1 MGGIEMKR
9 FAWLWLFGLLTLFLV
24 ACSDKA
30 EEEGSKPETT
40 KDGKTVLTIAYKDD
54 GPSSE
59 ASVKYYDALEEALKK
74 YRDLDVEFNIV
85 EIAQG
90 DYAEK
95 LNLLLYSGEIPDI
108 IYFQGSDE
116 QIAAQGLLEDLTPY
130 IEGSEYLKDILY
142 EHNVTRLENY
152 PYLLWVKPINHK
164 VPVVR
169 TDFLEQLTTS
179 ESLLADPT
187 VENYKAFF
195 QEMVD
200 KGLSEYGVTVAGDI
214 AELDFIFNRAF
225 GVTSTWLEGKE
236 GYVYKKVSEA
246 EKSKLAFYAELYAEG
261 LLDNQY
267 LTKQWDVKEDDFYN
281 NKAGVIVGT
290 NGKVIDLYN
299 TRTKAVNG
307 ESAELTVLPSAK
319 GVSSGYAATSVTK
332 EPRGIAISSQS
343 PNKNIA
349 FEILDFLASP
359 EGMKFELLG
368 YEGEHYILHN
378 GEIELTDKFYSE
390 WVSRFWEP
398 QDVKFDTPLSS
409 ETPLLS
415 PPGQASTNAIVESY
429 VADNDFSIPEEYISQ
444 WDAMENLYKE
454 YAADIITGK
463 ISIDEF
469 EQFVDEWYA
478 AGGEEITKLANE
490 TVK

>member
-1 MGGIEMKR
+1 MKK
-9 FAWLWLFGLLTLFLV
+9 LLGLLFLGV
-24 ACSDKA
+24 FAVLLAACSDQGDEGIA
-30 EEEGSKPETT
+30 EPEVTE
-40 KDGKTVLTIAYKDD
+40 DGKTVITIAYKDD

-59 ASVKYYDALEEALKK
+59 ASVKYYDALEVALKEH
-74 YRDLDVEFNIV
+74 RDLDIDFNIV

-169 TDFLEQLTTS
+169 TDFIDQLTAS
-179 ESLLADPT
+179 ESLLANPT
-187 VENYKAFF
+187 PENYKAFF

-200 KGLSEYGVTVAGDI
+200 KGLSEYGITVAGDI

-225 GVTSTWLEGKE
+225 GVTSTWLDDGNG
-236 GYVYKKVSEA
+236 GYVYKKVSDA
-246 EKSKLAFYAELYAEG
+246 EKEKLAFYAKLYADG
-261 LLDNQY
+261 LLDKQY
-267 LTKQWDVKEDDFYN
+267 LTKQWDVKEDDFYT

-299 TRTKAVNG
+299 TRTVAVNG
-307 ESAELTVLPSAK
+307 ESAQLTVLPSAS

-332 EPRGIAISSQS
+332 EPRGLAISSQS
-343 PNKNIA
+343 ANKNIA

-359 EGMKFELLG
+359 EGMKFDLLG
-368 YEGEHYILHN
+368 YEGEQYNIEN
-378 GEIELTDKFYSE
+378 NEIVLTDKFYSE
-390 WVSRFWEP
+390 WFSRFWEP
-398 QDVKFDTPLSS
+398 QTVNLETPLSS

-415 PPGQASTNAIVESY
+415 PPGQASTNAVVDTY
-429 VADNDFSIPEEYISQ
+429 VADNDFTIPEEYFSQ

-463 ISIDEF
+463 MSIDEF
-469 EQFVDEWYA
+469 DTFVEEWYS
-478 AGGEEITKLANE
+478 AGGEDITKLANE
-490 TVK
+490 TIK

>member
-1 MGGIEMKR
+1 MNK
-9 FAWLWLFGLLTLFLV
+9 WLCGMLFGVLTMLLI
-24 ACSDKA
+24 ACSGKD
-30 EEEGSKPETT
+30 EEESIKPEVTE
-40 KDGKTVLTIAYKDD
+40 DGKTVISIAYKDD

-59 ASVKYYDALEEALKK
+59 ASMKYYDALEGALKE
-74 YRDLDVEFNIV
+74 YRDLDVDFRIV

-116 QIAAQGLLEDLTPY
+116 QMAAQGLLEDLTPY

-142 EHNVTRLENY
+142 EHNVTRLEYY

-169 TDFLEQLTTS
+169 TDFLNQLTTS
-179 ESLLADPT
+179 ESLLEEPS
-187 VENYKAFF
+187 VENYRAFF
-195 QEMVD
+195 QELVD
-200 KGLSEYGVTVAGDI
+200 KGLSEYGITVAGDI
-214 AELDFIFNRAF
+214 AELDYIFNRAF
-225 GVTSTWLEGKE
+225 GVTSTWLEDGN
-236 GYVYKKVSEA
+236 GDYVYKKVSNA
-246 EKSKLAFYAELYAEG
+246 EKEKLAFYAELYAAG

-307 ESAELTVLPSAK
+307 ESAELTVLPSAT
-319 GVSSGYAATSVTK
+319 GVSSGYSATSVTK

-359 EGMKFELLG
+359 EGMMLDSLG
-368 YEGEHYILHN
+368 YEGEQYKMEN
-378 GEIELTDKFYSE
+378 GEIVLTDKFYSE
-390 WVSRFWEP
+390 WFSRFWEP
-398 QDVKFDTPLSS
+398 QTIKFDTPIS
-409 ETPLLS
+409 ENTPLLS
-415 PPGQASTNAIVESY
+415 PSGKASADAVVDTY
-429 VADNDFSIPEEYISQ
+429 VVDNDFTIPEEYISQ

-454 YAADIITGK
+454 YSADIITGK
-463 ISIDEF
+463 VSIEAFDT
-469 EQFVDEWYA
+469 FVEEWYG
-478 AGGEEITKLANE
+478 AGGTDITKLANE
-490 TVK
+490 KVK

>member
-1 MGGIEMKR
+1 MKK
-9 FAWLWLFGLLTLFLV
+9 LGLLLLFGVLAIFLA
-24 ACSDKA
+24 ACSDKTD
-30 EEEGSKPETT
+30 EESKEPEVTE
-40 KDGKTVLTIAYKDD
+40 DGKTVITIAYKDD
-54 GPSSE
+54 GPSNE
-59 ASVKYYDALEEALKK
+59 ASVKYFDALEAALKE
-74 YRDLDVEFNIV
+74 YRDLDIEFNIV

-169 TDFLEQLTTS
+169 TDFLEQLSTS

-200 KGLSEYGVTVAGDI
+200 KGLSDYAVTVAGDI
-214 AELDFIFNRAF
+214 SELDYIFNMAF
-225 GVTSTWLEGKE
+225 GVTSTWLDDGNG
-236 GYVYKKVSEA
+236 GYIYKKVSDA
-246 EKSKLAFYAELYAEG
+246 EKEKLAFYAELYADG

-299 TRTKAVNG
+299 SRTKAVNG
-307 ESAELTVLPSAK
+307 ESAELTVLPSAN

-359 EGMKFELLG
+359 EGMKLDLIG
-368 YEGEHYILHN
+368 YEGEQYNIEN
-378 GEIELTDKFYSE
+378 GEIVLTDKFYSE
-390 WVSRFWEP
+390 WFSRFWEP
-398 QDVKFDTPLSS
+398 QTVKLDTPLSA

-415 PPGQASTNAIVESY
+415 PPGQASTDAVVNTY
-429 VADNDFSIPEEYISQ
+429 VADNDFTIPQRYISQ

-463 ISIDEF
+463 VSIDEF
-469 EQFVDEWYA
+469 DAFVEEWYA

>member
-1 MGGIEMKR
+1 MKKM
-9 FAWLWLFGLLTLFLV
+9 LWMLFGLLAIFLV
-24 ACSDKA
+24 GCSDKA
-30 EEEGSKPETT
+30 DEEDVAPEPTE
-40 KDGKTVLTIAYKDD
+40 DGKTVITIAYKDD

-59 ASVKYYDALEEALKK
+59 ASVKYYDALEEALKER
-74 YRDLDVEFNIV
+74 RDLDVEFNIV

-142 EHNVTRLENY
+142 EHNVTRLDNY

-164 VPVVR
+164 VPVIR
-169 TDFLEQLTTS
+169 TDFLKQLSSS

-187 VENYKAFF
+187 VENYRAFL
-195 QEMVD
+195 QELVD
-200 KGLSEYGVTVAGDI
+200 KGLTEYGVTVAGDI

-225 GVTSTWLEGKE
+225 GVTSTWMEDGNG
-236 GYVYKKVSEA
+236 GYVYKKVSDA
-246 EKSKLAFYAELYAEG
+246 EKEKLAFYAELYADG
-261 LLDNQY
+261 ILDNQY

-299 TRTKAVNG
+299 TRIKAVNG
-307 ESAELTVLPSAK
+307 ESAELTVLPSAS

-332 EPRGIAISSQS
+332 EPRGLAISSQS

-359 EGMKFELLG
+359 EGMKLDLLG
-368 YEGEHYILHN
+368 YEGEHYNTEN
-378 GEIELTDKFYSE
+378 GEIVLTDKYYSE
-390 WVSRFWEP
+390 WFSRFWEP
-398 QDVKFDTPLSS
+398 QTIKLNTAIS
-409 ETPLLS
+409 ENTPLLS
-415 PPGQASTNAIVESY
+415 PPGQASTNAVVGTY

-463 ISIDEF
+463 VSIDAF
-469 EQFVDEWYA
+469 DTFVAEWYR
-478 AGGEEITKLANE
+478 AGGEDITKLANE

>member
-1 MGGIEMKR
+1 MKK
-9 FAWLWLFGLLTLFLV
+9 FSWLLLVVLLAVFLV
-24 ACSDKA
+24 ACSGKT
-30 EEEGSKPETT
+30 EEEAVEPEVTE
-40 KDGKTVLTIAYKDD
+40 DGKTVITIAYKDD
-54 GPSSE
+54 GPSNE
-59 ASVKYYDALEEALKK
+59 ASVKYFDALEAALKE

-169 TDFLEQLTTS
+169 TDFLGQLSTS
-179 ESLLADPT
+179 ESLLTDPT
-187 VENYKAFF
+187 PENYKAFF

-200 KGLSEYGVTVAGDI
+200 KGLSDYGVTVAGDI
-214 AELDFIFNRAF
+214 AELDFIFNMAF
-225 GVTSTWLEGKE
+225 GVTSTWLDDGNG
-236 GYVYKKVSEA
+236 GYVYKKVSDA
-246 EKSKLAFYAELYAEG
+246 EKEKLAYYADLYAAG

-299 TRTKAVNG
+299 SRTVAVNG

-332 EPRGIAISSQS
+332 EPRGLAISSQS

-359 EGMKFELLG
+359 EGMKLDLIG
-368 YEGEHYILHN
+368 YEGEQYNIEN
-378 GEIELTDKFYSE
+378 GEIVLTDKFYAE
-390 WVSRFWEP
+390 WFSRFWEP
-398 QDVKFDTPLSS
+398 QAVKLDTPLSS
-409 ETPLLS
+409 KTPLLS
-415 PPGQASTNAIVESY
+415 PPGQASTDAVVDTY
-429 VADNDFSIPEEYISQ
+429 VADNDFTIPEEYISQ

-469 EQFVDEWYA
+469 DTFVKEWYA
-478 AGGEEITKLANE
+478 AGGEDITKLANE

>member
-1 MGGIEMKR
+1 MKKVWG
-9 FAWLWLFGLLTLFLV
+9 FMLFGLLAVFLV
-24 ACSDKA
+24 ACSDKGEEVIA
-30 EEEGSKPETT
+30 EPEVTE
-40 KDGKTVLTIAYKDD
+40 DGKTVITIAYKDD

-59 ASVKYYDALEEALKK
+59 ASVKYYDALEVALKEH
-74 YRDLDVEFNIV
+74 RDLDVEFNIV

-116 QIAAQGLLEDLTPY
+116 QIASQGLLEDLTPY

-169 TDFLEQLTTS
+169 TDYLEQISTS
-179 ESLLADPT
+179 ESLLADPSP
-187 VENYKAFF
+187 ENYKAFF

-200 KGLSEYGVTVAGDI
+200 KGLSDYGVTVAGDI
-214 AELDFIFNRAF
+214 AELDFIFNMAF
-225 GVTSTWLEGKE
+225 GVTSTWLEDDNGS
-236 GYVYKKVSEA
+236 YVYKKVSEA
-246 EKSKLAFYAELYAEG
+246 EKAKLAYYAELYAAG

-299 TRTKAVNG
+299 TRTVAVNG
-307 ESAELTVLPSAK
+307 EGAELTVLPSAS

-332 EPRGIAISSQS
+332 EPRGLAISSQS
-343 PNKNIA
+343 ANKIIA

-359 EGMKFELLG
+359 EGMKLDLLG
-368 YEGEHYILHN
+368 YEGEQYT
-378 GEIELTDKFYSE
+378 IEGDEVVLTEKFYSE
-390 WVSRFWEP
+390 WFSRFWEP
-398 QDVKFDTPLSS
+398 QDVKLDTPISS

-415 PPGQASTNAIVESY
+415 PPGQASTNAIVDTY
-429 VADNDFSIPEEYISQ
+429 VADNDFTIPEEYISQ

-469 EQFVDEWYA
+469 DTFVEEWYA
-478 AGGEEITKLANE
+478 AGGEGITKLANE
-490 TVK
+490 TIK

>member
-1 MGGIEMKR
+1 MKKL
-9 FAWLWLFGLLTLFLV
+9 LWMLFGLLAIFLV
-24 ACSDKA
+24 ACSDKGD
-30 EEEGSKPETT
+30 EEAVAPEPSE
-40 KDGKTVLTIAYKDD
+40 DGKTAITIAYKDD

-59 ASVKYYDALEEALKK
+59 DSVKYYDALEAALKEH
-74 YRDLDVEFNIV
+74 RDLDVEFNIV

-142 EHNVTRLENY
+142 DHNGTRLDNY

-169 TDFLEQLTTS
+169 TDYLEQLSSS
-179 ESLLADPT
+179 ETLLADPT
-187 VENYKAFF
+187 IENYRAFF
-195 QEMVD
+195 QELVD
-200 KGLSEYGVTVAGDI
+200 KGLTEYGITVAGDI

-225 GVTSTWLEGKE
+225 GVTSTWLEDGNG
-236 GYVYKKVSEA
+236 GYVYKKVSNA
-246 EKSKLAFYAELYAEG
+246 EKEKLAFYAELYAGG

-299 TRTKAVNG
+299 TRIKAVNG
-307 ESAELTVLPSAK
+307 ESAELTVLPGAS
-319 GVSSGYAATSVTK
+319 GISSGYAATSVTK
-332 EPRGIAISSQS
+332 EPRGLAISSQS

-359 EGMKFELLG
+359 EGMKLDLLG
-368 YEGEHYILHN
+368 YEGEHYNIEN
-378 GEIELTDKFYSE
+378 GEIVLTDKYYSE
-390 WVSRFWEP
+390 WFSRFWEP
-398 QDVKFDTPLSS
+398 QTIKLDTAIS
-409 ETPLLS
+409 ERTPLLS
-415 PPGQASTNAIVESY
+415 PPGQASTNAVIESY
-429 VADNDFSIPEEYISQ
+429 EADNDFTIPEENISQ

-463 ISIDEF
+463 VSIDAF
-469 EQFVDEWYA
+469 DTFVDEWYG
-478 AGGEEITKLANE
+478 AGGEDITKLANE
-490 TVK
+490 KLK

>member
-1 MGGIEMKR
+1 M
-9 FAWLWLFGLLTLFLV
+9 LFGLLAVFLV
-24 ACSDKA
+24 ACSDKGEEVIA
-30 EEEGSKPETT
+30 EPEVTE
-40 KDGKTVLTIAYKDD
+40 DGKTVITIAYKDD

-59 ASVKYYDALEEALKK
+59 ASVKYYDALEVALKEH
-74 YRDLDVEFNIV
+74 RDLDVEFNIV

-116 QIAAQGLLEDLTPY
+116 QIASQGLLEDLTPY

-169 TDFLEQLTTS
+169 TDYLEQLSTS
-179 ESLLADPT
+179 ESLLADPSP
-187 VENYKAFF
+187 ENYKAFF
-195 QEMVD
+195 EEMVD
-200 KGLSEYGVTVAGDI
+200 KGLSDYGVTVAGDI
-214 AELDFIFNRAF
+214 AELDFIFNMAF
-225 GVTSTWLEGKE
+225 GVTSTWLEDDNGS
-236 GYVYKKVSEA
+236 YVYKKVSEA
-246 EKSKLAFYAELYAEG
+246 EKAKLAYYAELYAAG

-299 TRTKAVNG
+299 TRTVAVNG
-307 ESAELTVLPSAK
+307 EGAELTVLPSAS

-332 EPRGIAISSQS
+332 EPRGLAISSQS
-343 PNKNIA
+343 ANKNIA

-359 EGMKFELLG
+359 EGMKLDLLG
-368 YEGEHYILHN
+368 YEGEQYT
-378 GEIELTDKFYSE
+378 IEGDEVVLTEKFYSE
-390 WVSRFWEP
+390 WFSRFWEP
-398 QDVKFDTPLSS
+398 QDVKLDTPISS

-415 PPGQASTNAIVESY
+415 PPGQASTNAIVDTY
-429 VADNDFSIPEEYISQ
+429 VADNDFTIPEEYISQ

-469 EQFVDEWYA
+469 DTFVEEWYA
-478 AGGEEITKLANE
+478 AGGEGITKLANE
-490 TVK
+490 TIK

>member
-1 MGGIEMKR
+1 LKKL
-9 FAWLWLFGLLTLFLV
+9 LWGMLFGMLAVLLV
-24 ACSDKA
+24 ACSD
-30 EEEGSKPETT
+30 ETEEGGGKSEVTE
-40 KDGKTVLTIAYKDD
+40 DGKTVITIAYKDD

-59 ASVKYYDALEEALKK
+59 ASVKYFDALEAALKES
-74 YRDLDVEFNIV
+74 RDLDVEFNIV

-130 IEGSEYLKDILY
+130 VEKSDNLKDILY

-169 TDFLEQLTTS
+169 TDFLEQLATS
-179 ESLLADPT
+179 KSLLADPT
-187 VENYKAFF
+187 PENYKAFF
-195 QEMVD
+195 KEMVD
-200 KGLSEYGVTVAGDI
+200 KGLTEYGVTVAGDI
-214 AELDFIFNRAF
+214 AELDFMFNSAF
-225 GVTSTWLEGKE
+225 GVTSTWLEDGN
-236 GYVYKKVSEA
+236 GSYIYKKVSDA
-246 EKSKLAFYAELYAEG
+246 EKEKLAFYAELYAEG
-261 LLDNQY
+261 LLDSQY
-267 LTKQWDVKEDDFYN
+267 LTKQWDVKEDDFYT

-299 TRTKAVNG
+299 SRTVAVNG

-332 EPRGIAISSQS
+332 EPRGLAISSQS
-343 PNKNIA
+343 PNKELA

-359 EGMKFELLG
+359 EGMKVDLLG
-368 YEGEHYILHN
+368 YEGEHYTVEN
-378 GEIELTDKFYSE
+378 GEIVLTEKFYAE
-390 WVSRFWEP
+390 WFSRFWEP
-398 QDVKFDTPLSS
+398 QDIKLDVPIS
-409 ETPLLS
+409 EKTPLLS
-415 PPGQASTNAIVESY
+415 PPGQASTEAVVDTYVE
-429 VADNDFSIPEEYISQ
+429 DNDFTIPEEYISQ

-463 ISIDEF
+463 LPIDEF
-469 EQFVDEWYA
+469 DKFVEEWYA
-478 AGGEEITKLANE
+478 AGGEDITKLANE

>member
-1 MGGIEMKR
+1 MLGVILLGL
-9 FAWLWLFGLLTLFLV
+9 FAVLLV

-30 EEEGSKPETT
+30 EEEAIEPEVTE
-40 KDGKTVLTIAYKDD
+40 DGKTVITIAYKDD

-59 ASVKYYDALEEALKK
+59 ASVKYYDALEAALKEH
-74 YRDLDVEFNIV
+74 RDLDVEFNIV

-95 LNLLLYSGEIPDI
+95 LNLLLYSGEIPDL

-130 IEGSEYLKDILY
+130 IKDSEYLKDILY
-142 EHNVTRLENY
+142 EHNATRLDNY

-187 VENYKAFF
+187 VENYQAFF
-195 QEMVD
+195 KELVD
-200 KGLSEYGVTVAGDI
+200 KGLSEYGITVAGDI

-225 GVTSTWLEGKE
+225 GVTSTWLEDGTG
-236 GYVYKKVSEA
+236 GYVYKKVSDA
-246 EKSKLAFYAELYAEG
+246 EKEKLAFYAELYAGG

-307 ESAELTVLPSAK
+307 DSAELTVLPSAA

-332 EPRGIAISSQS
+332 EPRGLAISSQS
-343 PNKNIA
+343 PNKGIA

-359 EGMKFELLG
+359 EGMELDLLG
-368 YEGEHYILHN
+368 YEGEHYKIEN
-378 GEIELTDKFYSE
+378 GEVVLTDKFYSE
-390 WVSRFWEP
+390 WFSRFWEP
-398 QDVKFDTPLSS
+398 QTVTLDTPLSS

-415 PPGQASTNAIVESY
+415 PPGQASTDAVVDTY
-429 VADNDFSIPEEYISQ
+429 VADNDFTIPEEYISQ

-454 YAADIITGK
+454 FAADIITGK
-463 ISIDEF
+463 VSIDEF
-469 EQFVDEWYA
+469 DAFVEEWYG
-478 AGGEEITKLANE
+478 AGGEDITKLANE